1 MFRLFRPS
9 PEHKLYVQFPVGD
22 LTSTSLYYNTIN
34 VCIVK
39 KSSRPKNYSNDLTE
53 LNLKY
58 KTGQIY
64 YYATEEHLL
73 TLPIIYKEEHE
84 KDYVLTNNGTLD
96 EGDLIIYLVN
106 HQYAFIMDCWRPT
119 KILFDTNTN
128 YRKNQNNIIGDFRA
142 SNLFGVKVARMTN
155 TNIPYVHE
163 TKHSFRIRIPKKK
176 IKIISKRKRRDEWG
190 ARQVARWYVL
200 KFITWDL
207 IDTNRFRVIPNSH
220 TPNDSE
226 LDWELKQQVSSLGG

>member
-1 MFRLFRPS
+1 MFRLFRPL
-9 PEHKLYVQFPVGD
+9 PRQHKLYIQFPLGD
-22 LTSTSLYYNTIN
+22 ITSTSLYYNTTD
-34 VCIVK
+34 VCVVK
-39 KSSRPKNYSNDLTE
+39 KNPKSKNYVNELTE

-73 TLPIIYKEEHE
+73 TLPIVHKGDHE
-84 KDYVLTNNGTLD
+84 TLFTLISGTMD
-96 EGDLIIYLVN
+96 EGDYIIYLVDG
-106 HQYAFIMDCWRPT
+106 QYAFIMDCWRPT
-119 KILFDTNTN
+119 KISFNTNTN
-128 YRKNQNNIIGDFRA
+128 YRKNINGILGDFRA
-142 SNLFGVKVARMTN
+142 SNLPNVKLARMTN

-163 TKHSFRIRIPKKK
+163 TKYAFKIRIPKKK
-176 IKIISKRKRRDEWG
+176 VKIISKRKRNDEWG

-200 KFITWDL
+200 KFITWDR
-207 IDTNRFRVIPNSH
+207 INNSRFRVMLNSD